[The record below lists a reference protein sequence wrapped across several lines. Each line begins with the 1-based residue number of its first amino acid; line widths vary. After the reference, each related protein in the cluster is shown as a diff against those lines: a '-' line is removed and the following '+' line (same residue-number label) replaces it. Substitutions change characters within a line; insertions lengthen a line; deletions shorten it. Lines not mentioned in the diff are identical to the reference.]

1 MDSLNHTIFD
11 APLWLSVMGFLSRAC
26 LKLSGWRVSGKMPN
40 TKKMVIIAAPH
51 TSNWDLPFTLFI
63 AFFLRVKIYW
73 MGKDTIFRPPFKK
86 VFKLLGGVPI
96 DRSKSNS
103 IVNQSIEQFMQRD
116 EFALAIPPSGTRA
129 KVTHWKTGFYHIA
142 VGAKVPIV
150 LGFLDYKRKI
160 GGLGPTIYPTGD
172 LDRDMERIQS
182 FYSGITGKYPEK
194 ANTLAKIKKT
204 DPKKLPD

>member
-1 MDSLNHTIFD
+1 MDSVNHTIFD
-11 APLWLSVMGFLSRAC
+11 APLWLSVMGFLSRVC
-26 LKLSGWRVSGKMPN
+26 LKLSGWRVSGKMPD

-63 AFFLRVKIYW
+63 AFVLKVKIYW
-73 MGKDTIFRPPFKK
+73 MGKDAIFKPPFKRL
-86 VFKLLGGVPI
+86 FKLLGGVPI

-103 IVNQSIEQFMQRD
+103 VVNQSIEQFMERD

-182 FYSGITGKYPEK
+182 FYSGITGKHPEK
-194 ANTLAKIKKT
+194 SNTLAKIKKT
-204 DPKKLPD
+204 DLKNPA